1 MRFELKESYDD
12 PKPCQKGQA
21 SLSCSKKIKTPCH
34 ASLLSWLIPTAIASS
49 DPINRPAFIFHMRNN
64 CSAKEKKT
72 TPSALK
78 KMNLQ
83 KFKQEQKEAGYDAAV
98 FSHSTCII

>member
-1 MRFELKESYDD
+1 MTFELKESYDD

-49 DPINRPAFIFHMRNN
+49 DPINRPAFLFHMRSN
-64 CSAKEKKT
+64 CSAKEKENNPKRT
-72 TPSALK
+72 EEDKLA
-78 KMNLQ
+78 
-83 KFKQEQKEAGYDAAV
+83 E
-98 FSHSTCII
+98 I